1 MSFKGRLAGG
11 MFRSIVI
18 FAVTSCALSTPQP
31 PSAVPYLTGG
41 RIVGGHDADIADYPY
56 QLSLIYKSFGHFCG
70 AALISPNWAL
80 TAAHCMLDI
89 TISELTVHA
98 GSSYR
103 KSDDGQIV
111 NVSKIISHADF
122 VYRTGD
128 SDIALLQLASDVTIQ
143 NASTIP
149 LASASPEASAVAV
162 VTGWGITSENDT
174 GLGADVLQVVQVPIV
189 GRDDCQTAYSAKQE
203 DITDTMVCA
212 GYLGVGGRM
221 PAPETQEDRLWW
233 KAHSAGSFPGAVA
246 VLNQHTLACTPTFFT
261 SESGSEITA
270 ASKSPPSLIK
280 VIL

>member
-1 MSFKGRLAGG
+1 MSFKCRLAGG

-89 TISELTVHA
+89 TASDLTVHA

-103 KSDDGQIV
+103 NSDDGQIV

-149 LASASPEASAVAV
+149 LASASPQASAVAV
-162 VTGWGITSENDT
+162 VTGWGTTSENANFE
-174 GLGADVLQVVQVPIV
+174 ADVLQVVQVPIV
-189 GRDDCQTAYSAKQE
+189 SREDCQTAYSVNQD
-203 DITDTMVCA
+203 DITDTMLCA
-212 GYLGVGGRM
+212 GYLGVGGK
-221 PAPETQEDRLWW
+221 D
-233 KAHSAGSFPGAVA
+233 
-246 VLNQHTLACTPTFFT
+246 ACTGD
-261 SESGSEITA
+261 SGGPLVVDGALSGVVSRGRGCAEPAYPGVYTDVFYFREWIRDN
-270 ASKSPPSLIK
+270 SGI
-280 VIL
+280 